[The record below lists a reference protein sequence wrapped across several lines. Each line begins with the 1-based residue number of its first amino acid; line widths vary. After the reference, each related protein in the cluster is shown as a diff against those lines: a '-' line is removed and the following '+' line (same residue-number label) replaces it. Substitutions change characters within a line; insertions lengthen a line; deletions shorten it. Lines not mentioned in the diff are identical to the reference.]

1 VNPGNHYPAIMSY
14 AWINYPTVLTRI
26 KRAAGPATPPAPSM
40 YVAPERATPAGPTG
54 YNMSTGY
61 RDNPGARSFLEHNIP
76 DVARVAIPQAGRE
89 RAHGGVLPTLAG
101 AAAGLGTSYAVGKP
115 VDMLA
120 TKLLSKVP
128 LPGYAKLLRPAL
140 AYGAGAYAAVRP
152 MAAAV
157 SGTVQRVGDA
167 SYNFNPEAANTE
179 GMDALLRPASQL
191 AQAGTTPRH
200 NPIQL
205 FLQQMNSNPNARNAL
220 LGLGAG
226 GLGGLA
232 LGSAAGHPWLGAL
245 LGLLGGGYA
254 GGRNPQWG
262 AKPWQSFYENTW
274 NQADKMNNRV
284 AVPSP
289 TTPQVTQPA

>member
-1 VNPGNHYPAIMSY
+1 MSY
-14 AWINYPTVLTRI
+14 AWINHPTVLTRI
-26 KRAAGPATPPAPSM
+26 KRAAGPATPPPSM

-61 RDNPGARSFLEHNIP
+61 RDNPGARSFLEQNVP
-76 DVARVAIPQAGRE
+76 DAARVAIPQAGRDA
-89 RAHGGVLPTLAG
+89 AHAGVLPTLAG
-101 AAAGLGTSYAVGKP
+101 ATAGLGTSYAVGKP

-140 AYGAGAYAAVRP
+140 AYGASAYAAGRP
-152 MAAAV
+152 MAAAA
-157 SGTVQRVGDA
+157 SGAVQRVGDA
-167 SYNFNPEAANTE
+167 SYNFNPEAANTA
-179 GMDALLRPASQL
+179 GMDALRRPASQL

-226 GLGGLA
+226 GIGGLA
-232 LGSAAGHPWLGAL
+232 LGGAAGHPWLGAL
-245 LGLLGGGYA
+245 LGLLGGGFA
-254 GGRNPQWG
+254 GGVNPQWG

-274 NQADKMNNRV
+274 NQADKLNNRIIEPK
-284 AVPSP
+284 APAA
-289 TTPQVTQPA
+289 QPA